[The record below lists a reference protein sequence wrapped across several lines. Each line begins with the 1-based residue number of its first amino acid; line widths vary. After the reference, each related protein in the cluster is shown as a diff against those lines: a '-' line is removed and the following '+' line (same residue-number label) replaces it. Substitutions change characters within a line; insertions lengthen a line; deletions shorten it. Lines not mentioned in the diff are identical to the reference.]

1 MFFAD
6 KSQVVFFTLAI
17 VFVFI
22 ILFALLVILG
32 YRRLLLEN
40 MKRDTAVL
48 FIQGYR
54 EEKILLFFMTDVMAD
69 ILISIPLANLFMS
82 IIIIKI
88 CENSMYQTIFAQEE
102 RKILFI
108 AGYLVIPI
116 IVSACAFFVQTKIW
130 IKKMYQQGL
139 AQMTR
144 QGI

>member
-1 MFFAD
+1 M
-6 KSQVVFFTLAI
+6 STVP
-17 VFVFI
+17 
-22 ILFALLVILG
+22 
-32 YRRLLLEN
+32 LLEN

-69 ILISIPLANLFMS
+69 ILISIPLANLFMG

-102 RKILFI
+102 RKLLFI

-116 IVSACAFFVQTKIW
+116 IMSACAFLNLVLFLLLLCMAAGCDKKNVSTGLGSNDQTGD
-130 IKKMYQQGL
+130 IK
-139 AQMTR
+139 
-144 QGI
+144 

>member
-1 MFFAD
+1 M
-6 KSQVVFFTLAI
+6 Q
-17 VFVFI
+17 
-22 ILFALLVILG
+22 
-32 YRRLLLEN
+32 
-40 MKRDTAVL
+40 RDTAVL